1 MSTIAIFGAT
11 STLAQ
16 ALAERYI
23 STDDSLILV
32 GRSRE
37 KLVAVA
43 NHLGCLN
50 AKVTIETVP
59 VDFEN
64 LTALR
69 EAVERIFAK
78 PTPPSMAIICHGVLL
93 SNAQCLADEKAF
105 ASNAM
110 VNFTSTAYL
119 AEKLG
124 TSLAEKGGGRL
135 VVVTSVAGDR
145 GRQSNF
151 CYGATKAAVSAYLD
165 GLRASL
171 SSKNVSVLE
180 VKPGVMDTAMTAHL
194 PASPLMASPQKVAG
208 DIIKGINRGKRRI
221 YTPWF
226 WKIIMT
232 GLKMLPDFVWAKVKF

>member
-16 ALAERYI
+16 ALAERYV
-23 STDDSLILV
+23 SANDSLILV

-37 KLVAVA
+37 KLAAVA
-43 NHLGCLN
+43 NHLRCLN
-50 AKVTIETVP
+50 GGVTVETIST
-59 VDFEN
+59 DFEN

-69 EAVERIFAK
+69 EVVERIFAK
-78 PTPPSMAIICHGVLL
+78 PASPSIAIICHGVLL
-93 SNAQCLADEKAF
+93 SNAECIANEKTF

-110 VNFTSTAYL
+110 VNFTSTAFL

-124 TSLAEKGGGRL
+124 TSLTNKSGGSL

-151 CYGATKAAVSAYLD
+151 CYGATKAAVSAFLD

-171 SSKNVSVLE
+171 ASKNVIVLE

-194 PASPLMASPQKVAG
+194 PRSPLMASPQKVAG

-232 GLKMLPDFVWAKVKF
+232 GLKMLPDAVWAKVKF

>member
-1 MSTIAIFGAT
+1 MGPIVIFGAT

-16 ALAERYI
+16 AIAERYA
-23 STDDSLILV
+23 SADCSLILV

-37 KLVAVA
+37 KLAAVA
-43 NHLGCLN
+43 NHLACLN
-50 AKVTIETVP
+50 SKVSIETISA
-59 VDFEN
+59 DFEN

-69 EAVERIFAK
+69 EVVERVFAK
-78 PTPPSMAIICHGVLL
+78 PEAPSMGIICHGVLL
-93 SNAQCLADEKAF
+93 SNAECLSDEKAF
-105 ASNAM
+105 MENAM

-124 TSLAEKGGGRL
+124 TALANKAGGTV

-171 SSKNVSVLE
+171 ADKKVSVLE

-194 PASPLMASPQKVAG
+194 PHSPLMASPEKVAG

-232 GLKMLPDFVWAKVKF
+232 GLKMLPDAVWAKVKF

>member
-16 ALAERYI
+16 ALAERYV
-23 STDDSLILV
+23 STNDSLILV

-37 KLVAVA
+37 KLASVA
-43 NHLGCLN
+43 NHLRCLN
-50 AKVTIETVP
+50 SGVTVETLSA
-59 VDFEN
+59 DFEN

-69 EAVERIFAK
+69 EVTEQIFAK
-78 PTPPSMAIICHGVLL
+78 PVPPSMAIICHGVLL
-93 SNAQCLADEKAF
+93 SNAECLADEKAF

-110 VNFTSTAYL
+110 VNFTSTAFL

-124 TSLAEKGGGRL
+124 TSLANKGGGEL

-171 SSKNVSVLE
+171 AVKKVSVLE
-180 VKPGVMDTAMTAHL
+180 VKPGVMDTAMTAGL
-194 PASPLMASPQKVAG
+194 PRSPLMATPQKVAG
-208 DIIKGINRGKRRI
+208 DIIKAIHRRKRRI

-232 GLKMLPDFVWAKVKF
+232 ILKMVPDAIWPKVKF

>member
-1 MSTIAIFGAT
+1 M
-11 STLAQ
+11 
-16 ALAERYI
+16 
-23 STDDSLILV
+23 
-32 GRSRE
+32 
-37 KLVAVA
+37 A
-43 NHLGCLN
+43 NHLRCLN
-50 AKVTIETVP
+50 GGVTIETLAA
-59 VDFEN
+59 DFEN

-69 EAVERIFAK
+69 EAVEQIFAK
-78 PTPPSMAIICHGVLL
+78 PASPSLAIICHGVLL
-93 SNAQCLADEKAF
+93 SNAECLADEKAF

-110 VNFTSTAYL
+110 VNFTSTAFL

-124 TSLAEKGGGRL
+124 TSLANKAGGTL

-151 CYGATKAAVSAYLD
+151 CYGATKAAVSAFLD

-171 SSKNVSVLE
+171 ASKKVSVLE

-194 PASPLMASPQKVAG
+194 PLSPLMASPQKVAG
-208 DIIKGINRGKRRI
+208 DIMKAIDRRKRRI

-232 GLKMLPDFVWAKVKF
+232 GLKMLPDGVWAESEILIYEPKRFSRTLTGDASRAHVTRQSPHCLWTSMAR

>member
-1 MSTIAIFGAT
+1 MGAIAIFGAT

-16 ALAERYI
+16 AIAERYV
-23 STDDSLILV
+23 STDASLILV

-37 KLVAVA
+37 KLAAVA
-43 NHLGCLN
+43 NHLTCLN
-50 AKVTIETVP
+50 GKLAVETISA
-59 VDFEN
+59 DFEN
-64 LTALR
+64 LAALR
-69 EAVERIFAK
+69 EVVEQIFAK
-78 PTPPSMAIICHGVLL
+78 PVPPSMAIICHGVLL
-93 SNAQCLADEKAF
+93 SNAECLADEKAF
-105 ASNAM
+105 LENTM

-124 TSLAEKGGGRL
+124 TALANKTGGTL

-171 SSKNVSVLE
+171 ASKNVSVLE
-180 VKPGVMDTAMTAHL
+180 VKPGVMDSAMTAHL
-194 PASPLMASPQKVAG
+194 PLSPLMASPQKVAG
-208 DIIKGINRGKRRI
+208 DILNAVHRRKRRI
-221 YTPWF
+221 YSPWF

-232 GLKMLPDFVWAKVKF
+232 GLKTLPDAVWAKVKF

>member
-1 MSTIAIFGAT
+1 MSSIAIFGAT

-16 ALAERYI
+16 ALAERYV
-23 STDDSLILV
+23 STNDSLILV

-37 KLVAVA
+37 KLAAVA

-50 AKVTIETVP
+50 ANVTIETMP

-69 EAVERIFAK
+69 EVVEKIFAK
-78 PTPPSMAIICHGVLL
+78 PTSPSKAIICHGVLL
-93 SNAQCLADEKAF
+93 SNAKCISDEKAF

-110 VNFTSTAYL
+110 VNYTSTAFL

-124 TSLAEKGGGRL
+124 ASLANKGGGSL

-151 CYGATKAAVSAYLD
+151 CYGATKAAVSAFLD
-165 GLRASL
+165 GLRAALASR
-171 SSKNVSVLE
+171 NVSVLE
-180 VKPGVMDTAMTAHL
+180 VKPGVMETAMTAHL
-194 PASPLMASPQKVAG
+194 PVSPLMASPQKVAG
-208 DIIKGINRGKRRI
+208 DIIKAIQRRRRRI
-221 YTPWF
+221 YSPWF

-232 GLKMLPDFVWAKVKF
+232 ILKMVPDAIWPKVKF